1 VYRHAKKKIKVLTG
15 VHMLPSISF
24 NELIGLLLVVFK
36 KPFKVNNPGRET
48 NLTISIYIALIDSLI
63 LDC

>member
-1 VYRHAKKKIKVLTG
+1 
-15 VHMLPSISF
+15 MLPSISF